1 MSYKIEKPCTDA
13 QRADFIVE
21 YNHRQ
26 NLRIEETE
34 DAIFALL
41 DNEVFENGV
50 PKINENYEKEKTAER
65 RSLFQKDFFLTSLG
79 WIRRKVRMQDG
90 SAKDFLSDL
99 LLPIKAGLE
108 MGQSV
113 EIIVYK
119 EPNFENDLTEKYII
133 SLQER
138 KLVTPVFIQECLN
151 QTVIDFAGR

>member
-1 MSYKIEKPCTDA
+1 MK
-13 QRADFIVE
+13 
-21 YNHRQ
+21 
-26 NLRIEETE
+26 IEETE

-65 RSLFQKDFFLTSLG
+65 RSLFQKDFFPTSLG
-79 WIRRKVRMQDG
+79 WVRRKVRMQDG

>member
-1 MSYKIEKPCTDA
+1 
-13 QRADFIVE
+13 
-21 YNHRQ
+21 
-26 NLRIEETE
+26 
-34 DAIFALL
+34 
-41 DNEVFENGV
+41 
-50 PKINENYEKEKTAER
+50 
-65 RSLFQKDFFLTSLG
+65 
-79 WIRRKVRMQDG
+79 
-90 SAKDFLSDL
+90 
-99 LLPIKAGLE
+99 